1 MKKNY
6 FVVATVFIALVLMVT
21 GVIVGS
27 SHKERSDHIDRA
39 KTILYNTAKEHGYVN
54 LGVIDGTAIS
64 KRNGM
69 TYDGQA
75 IMKELFNRNGM
86 ITPENSWSFYDIG
99 ETEGVTLVR
108 LVTYKGPVSRRTPRT
123 QQRVDK
129 VYVYGVY

>member
-1 MKKNY
+1 MKKY
-6 FVVATVFIALVLMVT
+6 FVVATIVVALALMVT
-21 GVIVGS
+21 GIIVGS
-27 SHKERSDHIDRA
+27 SHKERDQIDRA
-39 KTILYNTAKEHGYVN
+39 KVILYNTAKEHGYVN

-69 TYDGQA
+69 IYDGPA
-75 IMKELFNRNGM
+75 IIKELFNRNGM